1 MGTTSIRP
9 ITVKDKHH
17 VMHILK
23 NTPEFLPPEVIV
35 AEELIDAFLE
45 EERSSGYHIYV
56 AELDGEIAGYVCYGD
71 TPLNRSNLGF
81 ILDCGG
87 QR

>member
-1 MGTTSIRP
+1 MGTTSVRP
-9 ITVKDKHH
+9 ITIQDKNH

-56 AELDGEIAGYVCYGD
+56 AASRQRLDRRAHARRQEF
-71 TPLNRSNLGF
+71 R
-81 ILDCGG
+81 
-87 QR
+87 